1 MTNSQAEAANNRIQ
15 VLEDRIKNFN
25 LLSSR
30 CLTEKESPF
39 LVPIMSPHSPFYINL
54 VTTIT
59 EFQLEIKTLRDA
71 ITTRQ
76 EWLFNFIGGGWNS
89 VHAYT
94 LEEAISLASI
104 EHSGMAIIDTKS
116 FRIATAGDEAN
127 LLSNFN

>member
-15 VLEDRIKNFN
+15 VLEDRINNFN
-25 LLSSR
+25 SIINIYLKD
-30 CLTEKESPF
+30 KESP
-39 LVPIMSPHSPFYINL
+39 IYINL

-71 ITTRQ
+71 ITTRR

-104 EHSGMAIIDTKS
+104 EYSGMAIDTKS
-116 FRIATAGDEAN
+116 FRIASKLES
-127 LLSNFN
+127 LLLKM